1 MTETVD
7 APAAHTS
14 EPAGMDTVPV
24 QPFRMFDVTVS
35 RVTRLCPSFIRITF
49 TGDDLDQ
56 FADNGRDQRIKF
68 LLPAPCG
75 GWEYLDRQNPDW
87 FSSWRALPEERR
99 NPLRTYTVRTV
110 RQDLREVDVDIVLH
124 GDTGPASRWANGARP
139 GAPLVIM
146 GPNAAYTGGSHGGLE
161 FNPPE
166 RSHALL
172 LAGDE
177 TAVPAIAAICESLPD
192 DAVGEVFLE
201 VPHREDRW
209 TLAAPAGVRVT
220 WLPREEREH
229 GEVLVPAVQ
238 DAADRLLAM
247 GVQPSQD
254 GLPPS
259 PTPALTAA
267 GIDLDGELSDVDIDA
282 ETLWEVPVDD
292 SGRPLAQDTVLYAW
306 LAGEAG
312 SIKTLRRYLVSTK
325 GVDRKAVAFMG
336 YWRRGRAEI

>member
-1 MTETVD
+1 MTETVEATESAD
-7 APAAHTS
+7 HTAVPDVAP
-14 EPAGMDTVPV
+14 E
-24 QPFRMFDVTVS
+24 QPYRMFDVTVS

-49 TGDDLDQ
+49 TGDDLDG
-56 FADNGRDQRIKF
+56 FADNGKDQRIKF

-87 FSSWRALPEERR
+87 FTSWRALPEERR
-99 NPLRTYTVRTV
+99 NPLRTYTVRAV

-146 GPNAAYTGGSHGGLE
+146 GPNAAYTDGPHGGLE
-161 FNPPE
+161 FNPPA

-201 VPHREDRW
+201 VPHPEDRW
-209 TLAAPAGVRVT
+209 TLAAPAGVRIS
-220 WLPREEREH
+220 WLPREDREH
-229 GEVLVPAVQ
+229 GDVLVPAVKE
-238 DAADRLLAM
+238 AADRLLAM
-247 GVQPSQD
+247 GVRASSDEAPASE
-254 GLPPS
+254 LP
-259 PTPALTAA
+259 
-267 GIDLDGELSDVDIDA
+267 DVDIDA
-282 ETLWEVPVDD
+282 DILWEVPVDA
-292 SGRPLAQDTVLYAW
+292 SGHPLEQETVLYAW

-312 SIKTLRRYLVSTK
+312 SIKTLRRYLVSEK

-336 YWRRGRAEI
+336 YWRRGRAEC